1 MPPALPVLAY
11 HLIMTA
17 YGFWLPNDP
26 RGSWSDFVRSWE
38 LFLFGGPATRTRE
51 RRSLAREP
59 HDRARRLEAKRHL
72 AREPVVFTG
81 LQARAI
87 ARGFASYVERS
98 GLIVY
103 ACSILPSH
111 VHLVIA
117 RHTCSI
123 EQVARLLKGAATT
136 ELLREGLHPFAESAY
151 RDGTL
156 PSPWARKQWS
166 VFLGDDPDI
175 LRAIRYV
182 RNNPIR
188 EGRKPQHWSFITD
201 FVPGCL

>member
-1 MPPALPVLAY
+1 MKRVLAY

-38 LFLFGGPATRTRE
+38 LFLFGGPATRTQE

-59 HDRARRLEAKRHL
+59 HDVAKRLEAKRHL
-72 AREPVVFTG
+72 ARKPVEFTG

-98 GLIVY
+98 GLIVF
-103 ACSILPSH
+103 ACSILPRH
-111 VHLVIA
+111 VHMVVA

-123 EQVARLLKGAATT
+123 EQVARLLKGAATS
-136 ELLREGLHPFAESAY
+136 ELLREGLHPFGDAPY
-151 RDGTL
+151 RDGTI
-156 PSPWARKQWS
+156 PTPWARKQWS
-166 VFLGDDPDI
+166 VFLDDDHSTR
-175 LRAIRYV
+175 RAIRYTA
-182 RNNPIR
+182 NNPER
-188 EGRKPQHWSFITD
+188 ERKRPQQYSFLSPFTGL
-201 FVPGCL
+201 VA